1 MNENTKNLL
10 EEVGRQLDQNTFPV
24 VKNGGFVLPRKS
36 TASLNRLGKELNHE
50 SERQGRPPAEP
61 WAGAVGQQGSSGGP
75 RHTGGSRQAG
85 ETSSFVDANEGSVY
99 RTSLSSVCEAYPGT
113 RVWEQ
118 EDGFWLL
125 SESHL
130 LPGLGRKVALLI
142 CVSTVKRA
150 VRSWAFWY
158 SELAGASWI
167 GPRHTNF
174 PDGSICAYEP
184 LDGTWVFGDS
194 LVELLDL
201 YSVWALRHLH
211 LEVFWHWPGP
221 QAVAQPYERI
231 LELGDDEQCGC
242 GRSGK
247 RYTDC
252 CKEPDLKRYRIAEAI
267 NFGFFTA
274 WALRFPP
281 KALLEFMKLRGQP
294 PLVAELI

>member
-118 EDGFWLL
+118 EDGFL
-125 SESHL
+125 
-130 LPGLGRKVALLI
+130 K
-142 CVSTVKRA
+142 
-150 VRSWAFWY
+150 
-158 SELAGASWI
+158 
-167 GPRHTNF
+167 
-174 PDGSICAYEP
+174 YETSP
-184 LDGTWVFGDS
+184 FS
-194 LVELLDL
+194 
-201 YSVWALRHLH
+201 
-211 LEVFWHWPGP
+211 
-221 QAVAQPYERI
+221 
-231 LELGDDEQCGC
+231 
-242 GRSGK
+242 
-247 RYTDC
+247 
-252 CKEPDLKRYRIAEAI
+252 
-267 NFGFFTA
+267 
-274 WALRFPP
+274 
-281 KALLEFMKLRGQP
+281 
-294 PLVAELI
+294 